1 MKLSS
6 FNVGEYAIDS
16 DGEVVKI
23 IKKSG
28 RGANM
33 GISFEVIV
41 CGGINPNKKIGSV
54 QDEGIYYGAGRESD
68 EWKRWTPPAKV
79 NGDPKIL
86 KRIEEARKSLEE
98 LENAYKASLKPKVEF
113 IPGMAYD
120 ISDCPNPGCATIGI
134 FIEIDIDGDH
144 VFIFDTHDDVRHFMS
159 AENAQ
164 KAKPLTKPNQKKA
177 AKIIYDFHKEG
188 KFPEN

>member
-6 FNVGEYAIDS
+6 FKVGEYAIDS

-28 RGANM
+28 RGANKT
-33 GISFEVIV
+33 ISFEVIV
-41 CGGINPNKKIGSV
+41 CGDINPNKKIGSV
-54 QDEGIYYGAGRESD
+54 QDEEIYYGAGRES
-68 EWKRWTPPAKV
+68 WKSWTPPAKV

-86 KRIEEARKSLEE
+86 KRIEEAKKSLNE

-120 ISDCPNPGCATIGI
+120 ISDCANRSTDSTIAV
-134 FIEIDIDGDH
+134 FVEIDGDGDYL
-144 VFIFDTHDDVRHFMS
+144 FLCNLNDTEPHFMS
-159 AENAQ
+159 AEEAQ
-164 KAKPLTKPNQKKA
+164 NAKPLTKPNQKKA
-177 AKIIYDFHKEG
+177 AKIIYDFFENG
-188 KFPEN
+188 EFPEN

>member
-28 RGANM
+28 RGNDCSITYEEIVN
-33 GISFEVIV
+33 GRNSTHIEVGSLNEV
-41 CGGINPNKKIGSV
+41 GGYWGMDNADK
-54 QDEGIYYGAGRESD
+54 
-68 EWKRWTPPAKV
+68 WKRWTPPAKV

-177 AKIIYDFHKEG
+177 AKIIYDFLKEG